1 MANYKTPRSVVLVDS
16 LPRSES
22 NKISWRSLQEA
33 EWT

>member
-1 MANYKTPRSVVLVDS
+1 VVLVDN

-22 NKISWRSLQEA
+22 NKINWRSLQEA